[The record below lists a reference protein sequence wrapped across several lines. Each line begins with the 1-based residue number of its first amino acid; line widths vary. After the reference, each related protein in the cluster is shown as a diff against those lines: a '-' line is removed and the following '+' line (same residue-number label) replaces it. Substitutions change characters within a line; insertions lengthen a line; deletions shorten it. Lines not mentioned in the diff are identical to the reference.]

1 MIAKGPGTRPP
12 GGLNG
17 RGPRPWMPR
26 EYCPDIYYKKSNAV
40 ASIQGTR
47 PAVEAARMPGRG
59 PGAAGVGKYWGQHPG
74 RKQRPRGLMGASC
87 WPCCLARY
95 INPTSCWPWIDESSC
110 SPVASCWP
118 PRWILEPR
126 RCWLVL
132 PDRRAARAA
141 AVSIQG
147 TRPAGGVARWIL
159 EPRRCWLL
167 SPDRR
172 AARAEAVSIQEPAQ
186 LVAWMEESS
195 SPPGASR
202 EPAQRSPLVV

>member
-87 WPCCLARY
+87 WPGCLARY
-95 INPTSCWPWIDESSC
+95 INPTLITKFVMLLPALMGAAALVAVAQEPAPSCWPGYMME
-110 SPVASCWP
+110 
-118 PRWILEPR
+118 
-126 RCWLVL
+126 
-132 PDRRAARAA
+132 AA
-141 AVSIQG
+141 AV
-147 TRPAGGVARWIL
+147 
-159 EPRRCWLL
+159 
-167 SPDRR
+167 
-172 AARAEAVSIQEPAQ
+172 
-186 LVAWMEESS
+186 LVA
-195 SPPGASR
+195 
-202 EPAQRSPLVV
+202 